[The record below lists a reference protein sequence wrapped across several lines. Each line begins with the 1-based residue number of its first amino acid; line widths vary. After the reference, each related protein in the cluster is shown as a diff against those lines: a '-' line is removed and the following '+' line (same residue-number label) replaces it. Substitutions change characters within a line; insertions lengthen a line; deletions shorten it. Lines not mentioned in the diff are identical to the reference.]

1 MSGANDCDFVIK
13 EVVMA
18 GIQPGICA
26 LLLLATA
33 ACGGGD
39 AAQADRTERERD
51 SIIGQSALPGA
62 QGVQGA
68 LDASDSARARNATL
82 DSVAAEP

>member
-1 MSGANDCDFVIK
+1 
-13 EVVMA
+13 MA
-18 GIQPGICA
+18 GIQQGIYG
-26 LLLLATA
+26 LVLLAAA

-62 QGVQGA
+62 QGVKGA
-68 LDASDSARARNATL
+68 LNASDSARARNAML

>member
-1 MSGANDCDFVIK
+1 MNSPSV
-13 EVVMA
+13 
-18 GIQPGICA
+18 GIGSLA
-26 LLLLATA
+26 LLLAV
-33 ACGGGD
+33 ACSGGNG
-39 AAQADRTERERD
+39 ASAGRTERERD

-68 LDASDSARARNATL
+68 LNASDSTRARNAML